1 MLGIAPTVR
10 AQQDVDA
17 LYADRARLASARQA
31 ADILSRELKARPE
44 NLEYAWRL
52 SRISYWLGTHAP
64 QPERRAFLDQGIQA
78 GVTAQSLG
86 PDRPEGH
93 FWTAANMGE
102 VGEKYGM
109 RAGLKYRKPIKESL
123 EKLLK
128 VDPAFLQGAADR
140 ALGRWYHKVPRM
152 FGGGHKQA
160 EAHLRASLTHDPNS
174 VLSHLFLAE
183 LFLDDDREA
192 EARTE
197 LETVLNAKGNPQ
209 WAPEEAGYK
218 QRATDLLAKLNQ
230 RAP

>member
-1 MLGIAPTVR
+1 MLLGAVPAVR
-10 AQQDVDA
+10 AQSDIDA
-17 LYADRARLASARQA
+17 LIADRANLASARQA
-31 ADILSRELKARPE
+31 VDILARELKARPE
-44 NLEYAWRL
+44 NFEYAWRL
-52 SRISYWLGTHAP
+52 SRIAYWLGTHAP

-78 GVTAQSLG
+78 GETAQALG

-93 FWTAANMGE
+93 FWAAANMGE

-123 EKLLK
+123 EKLQK
-128 VDPAFLQGAADR
+128 IDAAFLQGAADR
-140 ALGRWYHKVPRM
+140 ALGRWHHKVPRM

-160 EAHLRASLTHDPNS
+160 EAHLRASLKHDPNS

-183 LFLDDDREA
+183 LFLDDDRKT

-197 LETVLNAKGNPQ
+197 LETVLNVPGNPQ

-218 QRATDLLAKLNQ
+218 QRAKDMLAKLK
-230 RAP
+230 

>member
-1 MLGIAPTVR
+1 MLGVAPAVR
-10 AQQDVDA
+10 AQPDVDA
-17 LYADRARLASARQA
+17 LIADRANLASARQA
-31 ADILSRELKARPE
+31 VDILSRELKARPE
-44 NLEYAWRL
+44 NFEYAWKL
-52 SRISYWLGTHAP
+52 SRVAYWLGTHAP

-78 GVTAQSLG
+78 GETAQALG
-86 PDRPEGH
+86 PNRPEGH

-123 EKLLK
+123 EKLLEI
-128 VDPAFLQGAADR
+128 DPAFLQGAADR

-160 EAHLRASLTHDPNS
+160 EAHLRASLKHDPHS

-183 LFLDDDREA
+183 LFLEDDRKA

-197 LETVLNAKGNPQ
+197 LETVLNATGNPQ

-218 QRATDLLAKLNQ
+218 QSAKDLLAKLK
-230 RAP
+230 